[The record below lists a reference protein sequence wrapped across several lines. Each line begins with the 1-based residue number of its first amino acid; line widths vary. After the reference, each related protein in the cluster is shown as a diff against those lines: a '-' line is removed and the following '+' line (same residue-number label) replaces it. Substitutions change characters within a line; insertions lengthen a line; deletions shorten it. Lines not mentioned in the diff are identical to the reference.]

1 VAPRWAGAP
10 TESAGVLL
18 SDGSSIVP
26 LSKENVLPQQPAC
39 EPAVVGMPLVQEVV
53 VQPMACIVISTDDA
67 WLLQK
72 QRCQEV
78 ADRLLADFQTLEQQH
93 PDVCSIG
100 SLGHPWGCAWACRFM
115 KRGAG
120 CVHGRQCTRCHLCTW
135 SKGVLKMEKK
145 WKDAQQ
151 APDGMAASIGSR
163 GHPEHCA
170 WACRFMKREA
180 GCINKEL
187 CPRCHLCTWS
197 KATLKRE
204 QAAKKLQQASVSVAY
219 AGIPQ
224 PVPFMV
230 QAMEQPGTSS
240 AFQTWQGEAEGF
252 KDEAEAAGSQN
263 PDTRPGLVTSKQG
276 SSDWDASA
284 EETSAVVHSSGMVWG
299 HALKEGLDALEGSPY
314 SHGWNISVEIEA
326 PRTNLSALGGE
337 PFNLRDI
344 SQEYLPDF
352 SHDEGI
358 AFLSEFVAGSSIV
371 MWVLIVLLPLF
382 VSFRGKKR
390 PYVAAMALR
399 TLRAAFVVHILRIP
413 TYLTTTLPGAA
424 PHCQSVRW
432 PSNFPRPKGGWEE
445 NQKHLRTVWD
455 LFSSTYNLTHNSNCG
470 DLVFSGH
477 TVTTATLLVAVCYY
491 ADQMLPKWMRNIIVV
506 TSTLLLLLQVFLIVT
521 VHNHYT
527 VDVVIAAYLAPL
539 NFWAWLH
546 LAPTESGADC
556 SRETSTPRSVYWRQ
570 PRGLFVIRIRSRRP
584 LVRRSR
590 CSNPLFGAS
599 RIPLAC
605 CLCCCLVLI
614 VAVGIRV

>member
-1 VAPRWAGAP
+1 MPWLTFEMEDASESETPAVWHLGECRVTLKQELQVCSKVWLWLLMYFLVMEYTSSILFRNLAFTRYQGLEVYAEKVAPRWAGAP

-26 LSKENVLPQQPAC
+26 LSK
-39 EPAVVGMPLVQEVV
+39 
-53 VQPMACIVISTDDA
+53 
-67 WLLQK
+67 
-72 QRCQEV
+72 
-78 ADRLLADFQTLEQQH
+78 
-93 PDVCSIG
+93 
-100 SLGHPWGCAWACRFM
+100 
-115 KRGAG
+115 
-120 CVHGRQCTRCHLCTW
+120 
-135 SKGVLKMEKK
+135 
-145 WKDAQQ
+145 
-151 APDGMAASIGSR
+151 
-163 GHPEHCA
+163 
-170 WACRFMKREA
+170 
-180 GCINKEL
+180 
-187 CPRCHLCTWS
+187 
-197 KATLKRE
+197 
-204 QAAKKLQQASVSVAY
+204 
-219 AGIPQ
+219 
-224 PVPFMV
+224 
-230 QAMEQPGTSS
+230 
-240 AFQTWQGEAEGF
+240 
-252 KDEAEAAGSQN
+252 
-263 PDTRPGLVTSKQG
+263 
-276 SSDWDASA
+276 
-284 EETSAVVHSSGMVWG
+284 
-299 HALKEGLDALEGSPY
+299 ALEGSPY

-326 PRTNLSALGGE
+326 PRANLSALGGE

-556 SRETSTPRSVYWRQ
+556 SRETSTPRSALTPV
-570 PRGLFVIRIRSRRP
+570 PAGE
-584 LVRRSR
+584 
-590 CSNPLFGAS
+590 
-599 RIPLAC
+599 
-605 CLCCCLVLI
+605 
-614 VAVGIRV
+614 AV